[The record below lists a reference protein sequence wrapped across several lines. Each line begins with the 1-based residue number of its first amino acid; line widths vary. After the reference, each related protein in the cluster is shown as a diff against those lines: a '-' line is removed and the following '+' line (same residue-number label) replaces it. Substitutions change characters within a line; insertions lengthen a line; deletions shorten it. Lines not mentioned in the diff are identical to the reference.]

1 MSLNLIC
8 SLDCWEGRVTY
19 SGYPG
24 ACKGRGGHNLIVE
37 GQGRG
42 LGLLKIESRIDIIMI
57 QGPGRTEEAAR
68 AGSGQIFSHR
78 ASHHL
83 KIPLRLIASFTRD
96 Y

>member
-1 MSLNLIC
+1 ML
-8 SLDCWEGRVTY
+8 
-19 SGYPG
+19 
-24 ACKGRGGHNLIVE
+24 VE

-78 ASHHL
+78 VSHHL
-83 KIPLRLIASFTRD
+83 KIPLRLIASFTQD
-96 Y
+96 YLCDSSQGLTEIPRFVLRGEKATSGDRREI